1 MSTLE
6 TNLIQP
12 STGTTL
18 TVGASGDTISMA
30 SGTTNRLLTPVVRV
44 YGSADQ
50 TGLSHNA
57 YNTIAFNTEQL
68 DTAGA
73 FATGTYKFTTQE
85 AGYYLINLQFSVM
98 TTGGTLI
105 TILAG
110 VYNETQSTNA
120 VGNFRTVQKPIIC
133 GNPIRIFSDLQNNWK
148 EWPLMR
154 GQEGIVDEDNKR
166 VVIPT
171 YFFVNP
177 KTKTYTVIQ
186 TPPNVTTVVCIIA
199 SGVLKDIT
207 EKTLE
212 ILLEEVKNQKG
223 QAS

>member
-12 STGTTL
+12 SSGTTL

-50 TGLSHNA
+50 TGLAHNA
-57 YNTIAFNTEQL
+57 YNTMAFNTEQL
-68 DTAGA
+68 DTASA
-73 FATGTYKFTTQE
+73 FNTSTYKFTVPE

-105 TILAG
+105 TVLCG

-120 VGNFRTVQKPIIC
+120 VGNFRMVSNGDHSSTNEPYTRSISNVPLLAANDVLYARAYTYASS
-133 GNPIRIFSDLQNNWK
+133 GNLTIKHGLNGYSQMSIFK
-148 EWPLMR
+148 
-154 GQEGIVDEDNKR
+154 V
-166 VVIPT
+166 
-171 YFFVNP
+171 
-177 KTKTYTVIQ
+177 
-186 TPPNVTTVVCIIA
+186 A
-199 SGVLKDIT
+199 
-207 EKTLE
+207 
-212 ILLEEVKNQKG
+212 
-223 QAS
+223 

>member
-1 MSTLE
+1 MLFAKILLLLAVVSFTTPALSQSKPDDRDRGLDLQE
-6 TNLIQP
+6 IEP
-12 STGTTL
+12 STPNIVPPL
-18 TVGASGDTISMA
+18 
-30 SGTTNRLLTPVVRV
+30 
-44 YGSADQ
+44 
-50 TGLSHNA
+50 
-57 YNTIAFNTEQL
+57 
-68 DTAGA
+68 
-73 FATGTYKFTTQE
+73 
-85 AGYYLINLQFSVM
+85 
-98 TTGGTLI
+98 
-105 TILAG
+105 
-110 VYNETQSTNA
+110 
-120 VGNFRTVQKPIIC
+120 GNFRTVQKPIIC